1 MSALALRPYQEEA
14 ITAVEDALERGIRRP
29 LIVLPTGTGKTVV
42 FASLIARRGG
52 SALVLA
58 HRDELLRQAADKLTV
73 ADRTLGLGVGF
84 VQAERDDT
92 PRPRGRRQR
101 ADPRPPNTAGPVAVP
116 V

>member
-14 ITAVEDALERGIRRP
+14 IAAVEEALDRGVRRP

-58 HRDELLRQAADKLTV
+58 HRDESELLHASP
-73 ADRTLGLGVGF
+73 F
-84 VQAERDDT
+84 VVVLNL
-92 PRPRGRRQR
+92 PP
-101 ADPRPPNTAGPVAVP
+101 DP
-116 V
+116 